1 MQHVI
6 KKQVL
11 EISLATDRDMF
22 KVQQK
27 AGQYYYSHVL
37 PALEKILNGL
47 TDENHVIQIDHLEI
61 DLGAVEWDY
70 AQQEMNVSG
79 LYQKIEKEIRK
90 TVEEILDQQYVQN
103 KYEKGSATLE
113 KSATHHA
120 CRQWL
125 CYMRNGYLPWNIT
138 AVNGVWHLQVLE
150 ALATDYKLVAE
161 LKELLQKDGNALRR
175 LVNDHS
181 IAFLVKLTEV
191 ITAQQQQLLTKQFY
205 ELEQSLHP
213 ADYTNLSSPDRPPV
227 KNAVLLWQQLL
238 KDIAGGISSVES
250 INKLKDQSVTDL
262 IKKDVSPVIKE
273 DSVNIAGDK
282 KEAGG
287 IPEEGVFAPHAGLIL
302 LHPFLKSFF
311 SHTHLIEA
319 GKFTNVEMQEKAI
332 WLLHFIASGKEE
344 AEEHQLAVPKIICGY
359 GLEQSP
365 ASIIL
370 TEADKKEAEDLMVAV
385 IDQWTILKNTSA
397 DGLREGFLQRTGK
410 IYYKNGNLCFAVE
423 PHAID
428 VLLDH
433 LPWNL
438 SIVKLPWI
446 KELIQVEWR

>member
-1 MQHVI
+1 MRHVI

-61 DLGAVEWDY
+61 NLGAVEWDY
-70 AQQEMNVSG
+70 AQQEINVSD
-79 LYQKIEKEIRK
+79 LCQKIEKEIKK
-90 TVEEILDQQYVQN
+90 TVEKILDQQYVQN

-120 CRQWL
+120 CIQWL
-125 CYMRNGYLPWNIT
+125 YYMRNGYLPWNVT
-138 AVNGVWHLQVLE
+138 AVNDTWHLQVLE

-161 LKELLQKDGNALRR
+161 LKKLLEKDANALHR

-181 IAFLVKLTEV
+181 ISFLVKLTEV
-191 ITAQQQQLLTKQFY
+191 ITARQQQLLTQMMY
-205 ELEQSLHP
+205 ELEQSLYP
-213 ADYTNLSSPDRPPV
+213 ADYTNLSSPDRPPK
-227 KNAVLLWQQLL
+227 KNASVLWQQLL
-238 KDIAGGISSVES
+238 KDISTGASSVES
-250 INKLKDQSVTDL
+250 INKLKDQSVT
-262 IKKDVSPVIKE
+262 SVIKE
-273 DSVNIAGDK
+273 DPVNNAGDK
-282 KEAGG
+282 KETGD

-319 GKFTNVEMQEKAI
+319 GKFINIEMREKAI
-332 WLLHFIASGKEE
+332 WLLHFIATGKEE
-344 AEEHQLAVPKIICGY
+344 AEEYQLTVPKIICGY

-365 ASIIL
+365 GTIEL
-370 TEADKKEAEDLMVAV
+370 TETDKKEAEDLMVAV
-385 IDQWTILKNTSA
+385 IDQWSILKNTSA
-397 DGLREGFLQRTGK
+397 DGLREGFLQRSGK
-410 IYYKNGNLCFAVE
+410 MYYKNDNLCFAVE

-428 VLLDH
+428 VLLDQ

-438 SIVKLPWI
+438 SMVKLPWI
-446 KELIQVEWR
+446 KELIRVEWR